1 MPILTSSK
9 FISENVKYC
18 VIFECQK
25 TKDENKK
32 SLDIE
37 IGKDRYFCVEKS

>member
-25 TKDENKK
+25 TKDENKNIEI
-32 SLDIE
+32 DIE
-37 IGKDRYFCVEKS
+37 IGKYR